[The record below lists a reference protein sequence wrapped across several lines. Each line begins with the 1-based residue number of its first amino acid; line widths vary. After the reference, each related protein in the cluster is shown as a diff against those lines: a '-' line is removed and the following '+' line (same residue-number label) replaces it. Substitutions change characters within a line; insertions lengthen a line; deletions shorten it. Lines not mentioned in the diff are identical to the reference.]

1 MRFPYL
7 QSAFKKFK
15 SVKNLLGYCSSC
27 GGSSSSISGRI
38 VSKVKNFLYWESKRS
53 NFQEAI
59 QSINLHTFTNKRI
72 NVIFITFSVRM
83 T

>member
-1 MRFPYL
+1 MFGFSTRESVDVPLYIDNGMAL
-7 QSAFKKFK
+7 TTVLTKEEKNEKK
-15 SVKNLLGYCSSC
+15 
-27 GGSSSSISGRI
+27 
-38 VSKVKNFLYWESKRS
+38 KNFLYWAIMRS

-72 NVIFITFSVRM
+72 NVITTTFSVRK